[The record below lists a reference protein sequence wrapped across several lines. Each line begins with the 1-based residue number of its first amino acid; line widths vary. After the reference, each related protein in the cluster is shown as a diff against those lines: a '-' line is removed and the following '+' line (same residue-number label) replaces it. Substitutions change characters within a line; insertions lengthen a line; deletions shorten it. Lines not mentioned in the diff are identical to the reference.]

1 MKKGDIVSVVTV
13 SGEYV
18 GEYKDISPT
27 SITLTNP
34 KMIVSTPEGGMG
46 FARGIAVTGDLN
58 PTEVTFAS
66 YVFVIPTNPQV
77 AEAHNQ
83 AVNGAPVIATPPE
96 KKIII

>member
-1 MKKGDIVSVVTV
+1 MKKGDIVTVVTV

-18 GEYKDISPT
+18 GAYEDASQT

-34 KMIVSTPEGGMG
+34 KMIVNTQDGGMG
-46 FARGIAVTGDLN
+46 FAHGIAVTGDEN

-66 YVFVIPTNPQV
+66 YVFVVPTNDKV

-83 AVNGAPVIATPPE
+83 AVNGVPVIATPPE
-96 KKIII
+96 KKIIV

>member
-34 KMIVSTPEGGMG
+34 KMIVSTPE
-46 FARGIAVTGDLN
+46 
-58 PTEVTFAS
+58 
-66 YVFVIPTNPQV
+66 
-77 AEAHNQ
+77 
-83 AVNGAPVIATPPE
+83 APVIATPPE

>member
-1 MKKGDIVSVVTV
+1 MKKGDIVSVVAT

-18 GEYKDISPT
+18 GEYVSHKGT

-34 KMIVSTPEGGMG
+34 KMIVNAPDGGMG
-46 FARGIAVTGDLN
+46 FARGIAVTGDVN
-58 PTEVTFAS
+58 PVEVTFAS
-66 YVFVIPTNPQV
+66 YVFVVPTNEQV

-83 AVNGAPVIATPPE
+83 AVNGVPVIATPPE